1 MVEQFLRLK
10 LTLLVNTFRRS
21 PAQLVGMIVAL
32 TYGLGVAA
40 LVTFG
45 LASLRFAADDIAR
58 SVIIVFG
65 SIVVLAF
72 VLLPLVF
79 GVDDTIDPRR
89 FGLFGIPSGRLAR
102 ALAVSA
108 LVSIPSI
115 LIVAF
120 AAAQVVTWGRDPV
133 STALALFAAIL
144 IVVTCVL
151 AARVSS
157 AVASLA
163 LSSRRIR
170 EATAVALVAVLAV
183 IAPLLAIMASI
194 DWGSRGLPIMHR
206 IAAVLTWTPFG
217 AAWSIP
223 GDVLTRRADQVPL
236 KVLIAVATAVVL
248 WLLWR
253 WLVERMLTTPQR
265 EAHLSRYSGLGW
277 FERMP
282 ATPTGA
288 VAARSLSYWARDAR
302 YKVGLAVIPVVP
314 IVMLAALMIAGV
326 PVPLLAWLP
335 VPVMCLFLGWTVHND
350 VAHDSTAF
358 WLHVS
363 SNVAG
368 RADRWGRLVPALM
381 IGIPLVLVGSVAT
394 SVITG
399 NFAALPGYIGLSAS
413 VLLFGLG
420 TSSVISAAFPYPAV
434 HPGSSPFAQP
444 QAAGA
449 TGSVVQSLSFTITVL
464 SATPVA
470 ILAFLGETQ
479 SPSWHYLALGTG
491 LVIGL
496 GALVGGVYW
505 GGRIV
510 SRRSPELLAFALRN

>member
-10 LTLLVNTFRRS
+10 LTLLGNTFRRS
-21 PAQLVGMIVAL
+21 PAQLVGMTIAL

-40 LVTFG
+40 FVTVG
-45 LASLRFAADDIAR
+45 LASLRLAPDDIAR
-58 SVIIVFG
+58 SVVIVFG

-72 VLLPLVF
+72 ALLPLVF

-102 ALAVSA
+102 ALAIAA
-108 LVSIPSI
+108 LVSIPSL
-115 LIVAF
+115 LIIAF
-120 AAAQVVTWGRDPV
+120 ATAQIVTWGQDLG
-133 STALALFAAIL
+133 SLLLALLAAVL

-157 AVASLA
+157 AIASLA
-163 LSSRRIR
+163 LSTRRIR
-170 EATAVALVAVLAV
+170 EATAVGLVAILAV

-206 IAAVLTWTPFG
+206 IASVLTWTPLG

-223 GDVLTRRADQVPL
+223 ADAITRRAEQVPF
-236 KVLIAVATAVVL
+236 KVLIALATVIVL

-253 WLVERMLTTPQR
+253 WLVERMLTAPHR
-265 EAHLSRYSGLGW
+265 EAHHSRYSGLGW

-288 VAARSLSYWARDAR
+288 IAARSLSYWARDAR
-302 YKVGLAVIPVVP
+302 YRVGLAVIPVVP

-326 PVPLLAWLP
+326 PMSLLAWLP

-368 RADRWGRLVPALM
+368 RADRWGRLAPALM
-381 IGIPLVLVGSVAT
+381 IGVPLVLVGSVVT
-394 SVITG
+394 SAIAG
-399 NFAALPGYIGLSAS
+399 NFAALPSFIGLSAS
-413 VLLFGLG
+413 VLFFGLG
-420 TSSVISAAFPYPAV
+420 VSSVMSAAFPYPAV
-434 HPGSSPFAQP
+434 HPGASPFAQP

-449 TGSVVQSLSFTITVL
+449 TGSVVQSLSFTVTVL
-464 SATPVA
+464 SAIPVA
-470 ILAFLGETQ
+470 IFAFLGETV
-479 SPSWHYLALGTG
+479 SPSWHFLALATG
-491 LVIGL
+491 LVVGL

-510 SRRSPELLAFALRN
+510 SKRAPELLAFALRN

>member
-1 MVEQFLRLK
+1 MVKQFLRLK
-10 LTLLVNTFRRS
+10 LTLLANTFRRS
-21 PAQLVGMIVAL
+21 PAQLVGMIIAL
-32 TYGLGVAA
+32 TYGLGVAT
-40 LVTFG
+40 LVAVG
-45 LASLRFAADDIAR
+45 LASLRLAPEDIAR

-65 SIVVLAF
+65 SLVVLGF

-102 ALAVSA
+102 SLAISA
-108 LVSIPSI
+108 LISIPSLI
-115 LIVAF
+115 IVAF
-120 AAAQVVTWGRDPV
+120 AVAQIVTWGRDLG
-133 STALALFAAIL
+133 STLLAMLAAVL

-170 EATAVALVAVLAV
+170 ETTAVALVGVLAV
-183 IAPLLAIMASI
+183 VAPLLAIMASI

-206 IAAVLTWTPFG
+206 IAAVLTWTPLG
-217 AAWSIP
+217 AAWSLP
-223 GDVLTRRADQVPL
+223 ADAADRRLDEVPVKL
-236 KVLIAVATAVVL
+236 LIALGTVAVL
-248 WLLWR
+248 WLAWR
-253 WLVERMLTTPQR
+253 WLVERMLTTPHR
-265 EAHLSRYSGLGW
+265 ESHRGRYSGLGW
-277 FERMP
+277 FERLPGTP
-282 ATPTGA
+282 AGA
-288 VAARSLSYWARDAR
+288 IAARSLSYWARDAR
-302 YKVGLAVIPVVP
+302 YRVGLAVIPVVP

-326 PVPLLAWLP
+326 PLPLLAWLP

-363 SNVAG
+363 SSVAG
-368 RADRWGRLVPALM
+368 RADRWGRLTPALL
-381 IGIPLVLVGSVAT
+381 IGVPLVLIGSVAT
-394 SVITG
+394 SAVFG
-399 NFAALPGYIGLSAS
+399 NFGALPSFIGLSAS

-420 TSSVISAAFPYPAV
+420 VSSVISAAFPYPAV
-434 HPGSSPFAQP
+434 HPGASPFAQP

-449 TGSVVQSLSFTITVL
+449 TGSVVQSLSFTVTIL
-464 SATPVA
+464 SAIPVA
-470 ILAFLGETQ
+470 ILAYLGETD
-479 SPSWHYLALGTG
+479 SPNWHYAALAAG

-496 GALVGGVYW
+496 GALFGGVYW

-510 SRRSPELLAFALRN
+510 DKRAPELLAFALQN